1 LRSLQFSDASKK
13 LSRSQNLDAKLL
25 RSPKIPTVVGDD
37 SPATF
42 GNRRFQIRSYR
53 GLKIRPPKIM
63 ILLLLTNTAEIIQQI
78 ADVGRTACR
87 GENLEMETDR
97 KPSQRLREHRG

>member
-1 LRSLQFSDASKK
+1 MIAPRPSATASFK
-13 LSRSQNLDAKLL
+13 
-25 RSPKIPTVVGDD
+25 
-37 SPATF
+37 
-42 GNRRFQIRSYR
+42 IRSYR